1 MRYETQIN
9 TLHALDVGE
18 NTSVVSTVPLDK
30 ATKEH
35 LDRTDRLLRS
45 RVTSWLKGASSQSG
59 DTFSSTIFRTFNA
72 DNTAVISGIV
82 IVKLSIGD
90 TNPIVKSPS
99 SAPTPTVE
107 AYGNPPRWRTRETAS
122 PTTSTADTEPVE
134 DTADDL

>member
-99 SAPTPTVE
+99 SAPVE
-107 AYGNPPRWRTRETAS
+107 AYGNPPRWRTRETTQS
-122 PTTSTADTEPVE
+122 STDPVE

>member
-90 TNPIVKSPS
+90 TNPIIKSP
-99 SAPTPTVE
+99 APAPTVE

-122 PTTSTADTEPVE
+122 SSTDSVE